1 VSVPRGLLA
10 RLERLNET
18 AVFLGVLVFAL
29 VGLFVP
35 GVLGGALLLL
45 MVLAL
50 GGFLAATWRHDR
62 GPATHALRIVV
73 LLLFL
78 VVAIS
83 KFL

>member
-1 VSVPRGLLA
+1 MPVPRALLA
-10 RLERLNET
+10 RLARLNET

-50 GGFLAATWRHDR
+50 GGFLAATWQQSR
-62 GPATHALRIVV
+62 GRATHALRIVV

-78 VVAIS
+78 VVAVS

>member
-10 RLERLNET
+10 RLGRLNDT

-35 GVLGGALLLL
+35 GVIGGALLLL

-50 GGFLAATWRHDR
+50 GGFLAATWRESR
-62 GPATHALRIVV
+62 GLATHALRIVV